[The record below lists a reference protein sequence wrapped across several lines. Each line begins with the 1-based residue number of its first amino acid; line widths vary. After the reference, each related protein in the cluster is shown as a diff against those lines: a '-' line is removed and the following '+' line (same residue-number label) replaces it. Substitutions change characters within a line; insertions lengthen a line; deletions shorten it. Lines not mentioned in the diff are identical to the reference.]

1 MSGETTGGGTPF
13 TPSSNTSGITS
24 QTPLGLGG
32 AGSSVGALFGL
43 PAEGSVSPQEA
54 AWTGFT
60 GGENVAANQ
69 FAFAPGTGQST
80 MGTQANVGA
89 MAGDVLQTQRIDDAM
104 KSASQQFANAQKGA
118 LGATLGGIG
127 SALGGITKLAGGGI

>member
-13 TPSSNTSGITS
+13 APSSNTSGVTS
-24 QTPLGLGG
+24 QAPLGFGG

-54 AWTGFT
+54 AWVGYT
-60 GGENVAANQ
+60 GGENVAANNQ
-69 FAFAPGTGQST
+69 AFSSGLGSSTGR
-80 MGTQANVGA
+80 TQANVGA
-89 MAGDVLQTQRIDDAM
+89 LAGDVLQTMRIDDAM

-118 LGATLGGIG
+118 LGSTLGGIG
-127 SALGGITKLAGGGI
+127 SALGGITRLAGI

>member
-1 MSGETTGGGTPF
+1 MAGSSTTGGGTPF
-13 TPSSNTSGITS
+13 TPSQNFSSGNPP
-24 QTPLGLGG
+24 TPLGFGG
-32 AGSSVGALFGL
+32 SGSSVGALFGL

-60 GGENVAANQ
+60 GGENVAANKQ
-69 FAFAPGTGQST
+69 AFSSGTGSST

-89 MAGDVLQTQRIDDAM
+89 LAGDVLQTMRIDDAM

-118 LGATLGGIG
+118 LGSTLGGIG
-127 SALGGITKLAGGGI
+127 SALGGITRLAGI

>member
-13 TPSSNTSGITS
+13 TSSSNTSGVTS
-24 QTPLGLGG
+24 QTPLGFGG

-54 AWTGFT
+54 AWVGYT
-60 GGENVAANQ
+60 GGENVAANNQ
-69 FAFAPGTGQST
+69 AFSSGLGSSTGR
-80 MGTQANVGA
+80 TQANVGA
-89 MAGDVLQTQRIDDAM
+89 LAGDVLQTMRIDDAM

-127 SALGGITKLAGGGI
+127 SALGGITRLAGI

>member
-13 TPSSNTSGITS
+13 GPSSNTSGVGS
-24 QTPLGLGG
+24 QTPLGFGG
-32 AGSSVGALFGL
+32 AGSSVGSLFGL

-54 AWTGFT
+54 AWVGYT
-60 GGENVAANQ
+60 GGENVAANNY
-69 FAFAPGTGQST
+69 AFGPSIPSST
-80 MGTQANVGA
+80 NRTQANVGA
-89 MAGDVLQTQRIDDAM
+89 LAGDVLQTMRIDDAM

-127 SALGGITKLAGGGI
+127 SALGGITKLAGGI